1 LGNDLLLHFT
11 AALKWSNGRRE
22 TKREQ
27 ENPGAPAAPGTRL
40 GAQAK
45 PPRPDE
51 FALGPFPLRSSAAHE
66 PLDGA
71 QAHERS
77 SGARVGMRRQHKVE
91 QLRFGRKLGVLYQ
104 GSRDAA
110 EKFSRQTHD
119 RGVGPEPKAVS
130 ERGSSRPPSSEDGS
144 FKRQ

>member
-1 LGNDLLLHFT
+1 LVL
-11 AALKWSNGRRE
+11 RRA
-22 TKREQ
+22 T
-27 ENPGAPAAPGTRL
+27 
-40 GAQAK
+40 
-45 PPRPDE
+45 RPDE

-77 SGARVGMRRQHKVE
+77 SGARVGSAQHKVE

-110 EKFSRQTHD
+110 ENSR
-119 RGVGPEPKAVS
+119 GNS
-130 ERGSSRPPSSEDGS
+130 
-144 FKRQ
+144 